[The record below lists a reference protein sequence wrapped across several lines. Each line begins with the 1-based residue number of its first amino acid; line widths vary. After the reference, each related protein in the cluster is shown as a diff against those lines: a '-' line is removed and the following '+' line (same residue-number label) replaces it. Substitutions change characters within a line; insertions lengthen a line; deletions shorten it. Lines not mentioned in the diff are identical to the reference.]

1 MVTSGS
7 TTLRRRRLGSQL
19 RSLRERAGLPLEIA
33 AERLD
38 IPVSRV
44 SRIETGNIA
53 VGSVEVTR
61 MVTLYGLLDDDIA
74 GFRQRALQAS
84 RTDAWCL
91 PEPDFSHAYAQFEE
105 TASQIKIYAAQ
116 TIPALLRTSAY
127 ARHLL
132 GVTSPHLTPAQASA
146 RVAAIERRQHALD
159 GADALDLRVVIDE
172 TVLRRAVDGPGEM
185 KDQLDKLATTAT
197 SSHVTIHI
205 LPLTTGAHPGMD
217 GSFAIIDGGDSSR
230 PGCAVVEGA
239 GVGLFFEHD
248 RDVQRYETLFDGLTE
263 VALSPGD
270 TLDLLQAAASR

>member
-1 MVTSGS
+1 VVTSGS
-7 TTLRRRRLGSQL
+7 MTLRRRRLGSQL

-38 IPVSRV
+38 MTASRA

-53 VGSVEVTR
+53 VGVVEVTR
-61 MVTLYGLLDDDIA
+61 MVTLYGLVDDDIA
-74 GFRQRALQAS
+74 GFRQRAREAS

-91 PEPDFSHAYAQFEE
+91 PEPDFSNAYAQFEE
-105 TASQIKIYAAQ
+105 AASQVRIYAAQ
-116 TIPALLRTSAY
+116 SIPALLRTGGY

-132 GVTSPHLTPAQASA
+132 DVTSPQLTAAQVSA
-146 RVAAIERRQHALD
+146 RLGMIERRQGALD
-159 GADALDLRVVIDE
+159 GADVLDLRVVIDE
-172 TVLRRAVDGPGEM
+172 TVLRRAVGGPGEM
-185 KDQLDKLATTAT
+185 KDQLAKLATMAT

-205 LPLTTGAHPGMD
+205 LPQATGAHPGVD
-217 GSFAIIDGGDSSR
+217 GSFAIIDGGDSAR

-248 RDVQRYETLFDGLTE
+248 RDVHRYETLFDGLTE

-270 TLDLLQAAASR
+270 TLDLLQAAANR